1 MKTVGFACALM
12 LACALPSYG
21 QLVLSPGQVWD
32 YSFDNLPKTGS
43 VPVFGNNPG
52 GTLQFTVNGS
62 SFQPG
67 DMVRYEMFENSSS
80 EAAICS
86 GTMSSA
92 PPFDA
97 TCTRDFSWQDRQ
109 GVIRFTMES
118 GSVTIDSI
126 TLKAIVAGPSL
137 SSYDVYSTTFTPV
150 PEPGMLTLLV
160 LSAAGPVIWRLRQPH
175 HTNSKTRCNSASV
188 L

>member
-1 MKTVGFACALM
+1 MKILGFACIFILS
-12 LACALPSYG
+12 LCLPSYS

-52 GTLQFTVNGS
+52 GTFQFTVNSS

-67 DMVRYEMFENSSS
+67 DMVRYEMFENSSA

-86 GTMSSA
+86 ATMSST

-97 TCTRDFSWQDRQ
+97 SCTRDFSWQDRQ

-118 GSVTIDSI
+118 GSITIDSI

-150 PEPGMLTLLV
+150 PEPRTMTL
-160 LSAAGPVIWRLRQPH
+160 AGLGILLGTLWIRQRR
-175 HTNSKTRCNSASV
+175 NS
-188 L
+188 